1 MYEIIEH
8 LYLANEKS
16 IKNKELLREYNI
28 KAILNS
34 AKEIPC
40 YFEEDIE
47 YFHIPVLDSDDMEE
61 NNKFFK
67 YLEHA
72 THYIKHYLDQNVNVV
87 VHCKQAIQRS
97 PAVIA
102 AYLIKYFKLSMKE
115 AMEFIKTK
123 RPEAFFYQSN
133 FESALTSWEMLYSYK
148 K

>member
-1 MYEIIEH
+1 MYEILDH
-8 LYLANEKS
+8 LYLANEKT
-16 IKNKELLREYNI
+16 IKNLDLLREHNI
-28 KAILNS
+28 TVIVNC

-40 YFEEDIE
+40 YFEQDIN
-47 YFHIPVLDSDDMEE
+47 YFHIPVDDSDDMEE
-61 NNKFFK
+61 NNLFFK

-72 THYIKHYLDQNVNVV
+72 TGFIKEHLDQNRNVI

-102 AYLIKYFKLSMKE
+102 AYLMKYFKLSLKE
-115 AMEFIKTK
+115 AMEFVKMK

-133 FESALTSWEMLYSYK
+133 FENALTSWEMLYSYK

>member
-1 MYEIIEH
+1 MYEIIDR
-8 LYLANEKS
+8 LYLADQKS
-16 IKNKELLREYNI
+16 IKNKELLQDYKI
-28 KAILNS
+28 QAVLNC

-40 YFEEDIE
+40 YFEEELE

-67 YLEHA
+67 YLEYA
-72 THYIKHYLDQNVNVV
+72 TQFIKHYLDEDVNVV

-102 AYLIKYFKLSMKE
+102 AYLMKYFKLSMKE

-133 FESALTSWEMLYSYK
+133 FETALTSWEMLYSYK